1 MGKNETCVMR
11 ERLCYKFLLYLSLIE
26 RDCGSAIFV
35 VPVQHL
41 RKQQVSIPTNKFLS
55 FYLLQFSKSLQ
66 FHFKT
71 FIISIQFHSLDLIA
85 LILDILIQTDNINTF
100 KRQVHLFCIYADHV
114 GLSFRFKLNYCM
126 CVFQW
131 LYCKYSIKDFGFQYS
146 IY

>member
-1 MGKNETCVMR
+1 MGKNETCVMS

-26 RDCGSAIFV
+26 QDCDSAIFV

-66 FHFKT
+66 FHFKIFT
-71 FIISIQFHSLDLIA
+71 ISIQFHSLNLIA
-85 LILDILIQTDNINTF
+85 LILDILIQTEYINTF
-100 KRQVHLFCIYADHV
+100 KRQVHPFCIYVDYV
-114 GLSFRFKLNYCM
+114 RLSFRFKLNYCM
-126 CVFQW
+126 RVFQC
-131 LYCKYSIKDFGFQYS
+131 LYCKYSIKVFGFQYS